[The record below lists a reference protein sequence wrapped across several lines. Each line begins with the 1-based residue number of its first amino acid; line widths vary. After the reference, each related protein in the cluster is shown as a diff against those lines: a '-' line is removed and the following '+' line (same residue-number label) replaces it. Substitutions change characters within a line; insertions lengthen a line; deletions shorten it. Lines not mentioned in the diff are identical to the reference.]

1 MSENTVVFGIKNT
14 HYSKITVNP
23 DGSLAYGT
31 PVALPGA
38 TEISLDAKGDM
49 TEFYADDMLYYSASN
64 NQGYDGKLS
73 LANIPE
79 SFSTDIL
86 GDIKDVD
93 DAVITEN
100 ASAQGSKFALMFEFT
115 GDVKAIRHVM
125 YYCSASRP
133 SLKSSTKSDKSD
145 PNKDELDFKA
155 SARPVDYSVKT
166 KTTTTTP
173 TGVYN
178 NWYNTVYEKV
188 TDPLTV
194 IVSPLD
200 DATGVVVSSNITWTF
215 NKTVNDADI
224 VADNFLIMNAAGVV
238 VAGALT
244 LDSTKKIVTFNPTAD
259 LSANIVYIATA
270 LKTIKATDGSTLA
283 TNSITNFT
291 TAI

>member
-1 MSENTVVFGIKNT
+1 MSENTVTYGIKNV
-14 HYSKITVNP
+14 HYAPITVET
-23 DGSLAYGT
+23 DGSITYGT

-86 GDIKDVD
+86 GDEKDAD

-155 SARPVDYSVKT
+155 SARPGDYAVKT

-178 NWYNTVYEKV
+178 NWYNSVYEKV

-194 IVSPLD
+194 TVSPID
-200 DATGVVVSSNITWTF
+200 AATGVAVSSNVVWTF
-215 NKTVNDADI
+215 SKTVNESDI
-224 VADNFLIMNAAGVV
+224 VANNFLIMNASTGTE
-238 VAGALT
+238 VAGALS
-244 LDSTKKIVTFNPTAD
+244 LDETKKIVTFNPTSD
-259 LSANIVYIATA
+259 LSSSTAYIATA
-270 LKTIKATDGSTLA
+270 LKTIKGTDGSSLA
-283 TNSITNFT
+283 ANSIVNFT
-291 TAI
+291 TA

>member
-1 MSENTVVFGIKNT
+1 MSENTVTFGIKNT
-14 HYSKITVNP
+14 HYAKITVDP
-23 DGSLAYGT
+23 DGSISYGT

-79 SFSTDIL
+79 SFSLDIL
-86 GDIKDVD
+86 GDIKDSD

-133 SLKSSTKSDKSD
+133 SVKSSTKSDKSD
-145 PNKDELDFKA
+145 PNTSELDFKA
-155 SARPVDYSVKT
+155 SARPGDYAVKT

-173 TGVYN
+173 TGVYS
-178 NWYNTVYEKV
+178 NWYNSVYEKA
-188 TDPLTV
+188 TTPLTV

-200 DATGVVVSSNITWTF
+200 GATGVLTTGDISWTF
-215 NKTVNDADI
+215 DKALVESDVNSN
-224 VADNFLIMNAAGVV
+224 NFFIMDSSTATEVV
-238 VAGALT
+238 GALT
-244 LDSTKKIVTFNPTAD
+244 LDTTKKIVTFNPTAN
-259 LSANIVYIATA
+259 LTSTTAYIATVT
-270 LKTIKATDGSTLA
+270 KGVKATDGSTLV
-283 TNSITNFT
+283 NKNIVNFT
-291 TAI
+291 TA

>member
-1 MSENTVVFGIKNT
+1 MSENTVTFGIKNT
-14 HYSKITVNP
+14 HYSKITVNS
-23 DGSLAYGT
+23 DGSITYGV

-79 SFSTDIL
+79 SFSLDIL
-86 GDIKDVD
+86 GDIKDSD

-133 SLKSSTKSDKSD
+133 SMKSSTKSDKSD

-155 SARPVDYSVKT
+155 SARPSDYAVKT

-173 TGVYN
+173 TGVYS
-178 NWYNTVYEKV
+178 NWYNSVYEKA
-188 TDPLTV
+188 TTPLTV

-200 DATGVVVSSNITWTF
+200 GATGVLTTGDISWTF
-215 NKTVNDADI
+215 DKALVESDVNSN
-224 VADNFLIMNAAGVV
+224 NFFIMDSSTATEVV
-238 VAGALT
+238 GALT
-244 LDSTKKIVTFNPTAD
+244 LDTTKKIVTFNPTAN
-259 LSANIVYIATA
+259 LTSTTAYIATVT
-270 LKTIKATDGSTLA
+270 KGVKATDGSTLV
-283 TNSITNFT
+283 NKNIVNFT
-291 TAI
+291 TA

>member
-1 MSENTVVFGIKNT
+1 MSENTVTYGIKNT
-14 HYSKITVNP
+14 HYAKITIES
-23 DGSLAYGT
+23 DGSISYGT

-79 SFSTDIL
+79 AFAIDIL
-86 GDIKDVD
+86 GDEKDVD
-93 DAVITEN
+93 DAVVTEK
-100 ASAQGSKFALMFEFT
+100 ADAQGSKFALMFEFT
-115 GDVKAIRHVM
+115 GDLKAIRHIM
-125 YYCSASRP
+125 YYCSATRP
-133 SLKSSTKSDKSD
+133 SLKSTTKSDKSD

-155 SARPVDYSVKT
+155 SARPNDYAVKT

-173 TGVYN
+173 DNVYN

-194 IVSPLD
+194 TVLPI
-200 DATGVVVSSNITWTF
+200 DAATNVVASSNIVWTF
-215 NKTVNDADI
+215 NKTVNIADI
-224 VADNFLIMNAAGVV
+224 VANNFLIMNSAGVE
-238 VAGALT
+238 VAGTLAL
-244 LDSTKKIVTFNPTAD
+244 DETKKIVTFNPTTD

-270 LKTIKATDGSTLA
+270 LRTIKGTDGSTLA
-283 TNSITNFT
+283 ANSIVNFT